1 MKDRDFNTA
10 RFNMDA
16 MAYMFS
22 VARANSSNVLEFN
35 PECIMQED
43 LMSLSSKFPLIPG
56 SQRSITFCTTC
67 LSQKVRYLWGKIQM
81 SSEFLASFV
90 FISESA
96 VMKHVTQGWW
106 PFAVVFQT
114 ALWKGNWRLGP
125 KVRLITLSHKRPKMP
140 REEVFLVQ
148 NFWKKNGHCFR
159 GPSSISIH
167 DWLTDLIDGNQAT
180 PIWIALL
187 HENNTEDAE
196 SILWLMWIFV
206 QVHVACWWN
215 YHA

>member
-1 MKDRDFNTA
+1 
-10 RFNMDA
+10 MDA

-67 LSQKVRYLWGKIQM
+67 LSQKVRYFWGKIQI

-96 VMKHVTQGWW
+96 VMKHIAQGWW
-106 PFAVVFQT
+106 PSECE
-114 ALWKGNWRLGP
+114 KEIEG
-125 KVRLITLSHKRPKMP
+125 
-140 REEVFLVQ
+140 
-148 NFWKKNGHCFR
+148 
-159 GPSSISIH
+159 
-167 DWLTDLIDGNQAT
+167 
-180 PIWIALL
+180 
-187 HENNTEDAE
+187 
-196 SILWLMWIFV
+196 
-206 QVHVACWWN
+206 
-215 YHA
+215 